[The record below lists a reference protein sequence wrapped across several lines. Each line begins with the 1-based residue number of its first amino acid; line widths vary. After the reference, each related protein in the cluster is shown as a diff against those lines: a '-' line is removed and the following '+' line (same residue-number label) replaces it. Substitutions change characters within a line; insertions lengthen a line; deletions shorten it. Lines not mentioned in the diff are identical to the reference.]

1 MKKFNQNNIFI
12 LILFVFT
19 LSCSKQTLN
28 ESGDNE
34 SFETAEV
41 VLNVLNGEIE
51 DSSDKDY
58 YYFDA
63 DVLSMIGLKLES
75 ETNTHLSMTV
85 FDYNKNVIKHVSDS
99 FTNNSSGKY
108 NHFLRDIYLE
118 ESLSKELKYYILI
131 EGAFKTKYTLTIE
144 EKEYSDEYEKEP
156 NDSFASAQI
165 FDFDYN
171 LRHYNINSYYSQVD
185 NTNVRIKGFVN
196 KEVDIYKVTN
206 SIKLPLILS
215 LGLSSVPSSDAS
227 ISIYNEEY
235 NKLVTIDSNIQGDG
249 EKVEKLLLNPHSAYY
264 ILVHGSDKNNNIP
277 YKLLVSVEDIYDDTE
292 LEPNNIPLMAQNI
305 AYDIRY
311 KGAIDYI
318 LDTDH
323 FMFSVTEDSTIN
335 ISYFKIDFE
344 NINIDIYDSNG
355 NKITTLTKVD
365 GSEDI
370 LFSEG
375 NYYLVFSFDKV
386 EKGGFKK
393 LNYEFILSPLDIT
406 EFELAID

>member
-1 MKKFNQNNIFI
+1 MKIFNQNNIFI
-12 LILFVFT
+12 LLLLVFIF
-19 LSCSKQTLN
+19 SCSKQTKN

-34 SFETAEV
+34 SFLTAEA

-58 YYFDA
+58 YFFEA
-63 DVLSMIGLKLES
+63 GVLGMIGLKLES
-75 ETNTHLSMTV
+75 ETNTQLSMTI
-85 FDYNKNVIKHVSDS
+85 FDYNQNVIKHVSDS
-99 FTNNSSGKY
+99 FTNDGSGKY
-108 NHFLRDIYLE
+108 SHLIRDIYLE
-118 ESLSKELKYYILI
+118 ESLSESLKYYILI
-131 EGAFKTKYTLTIE
+131 EGADKTKYTLTIE

-171 LRHYNINSYYSQVD
+171 IRHYNIDSYYSQID
-185 NTNVRIKGFVN
+185 NTNVLIKGFVN
-196 KEVDIYKVTN
+196 KEVDIYKITN
-206 SIKLPLILS
+206 SIKLPLIAS
-215 LGLSSVPSSDAS
+215 LGLSSVPSSDVS
-227 ISIYNEEY
+227 ISIYNENY
-235 NKLVTIDSNIQGDG
+235 NKLATIDSNIQGDG
-249 EKVEKLLLNPHSAYY
+249 EKVEKLLLNPHSSYY

-292 LEPNNIPLMAQNI
+292 LEPNNIPVMSQNI
-305 AYDIRY
+305 VYDIRY

-323 FMFSVTEDSTIN
+323 FMFSVTEDTTIN

-344 NINIDIYDSNG
+344 NINIDIFDSNG
-355 NKITTLTKVD
+355 DKIRTLTEVD

-375 NYYLVFSFDKV
+375 TYYLVFSFDRV